1 MPGASDPLQS
11 WSMRRQRHLLLLTA
25 SLLAGCDPMAGPADG
40 GWDAGYDAGPATS
53 FVTLS
58 DLVRQMGSLDH
69 LARAPIPAYRTL
81 QASSWDRRSTDPSN
95 PSDVDGWFANR
106 DLASFE
112 GEVEVDGRR
121 ELVMAEAE
129 GAGAITRIWSARPLG
144 TVRIYIDDFET
155 PAIEGSMEELLGE
168 THPSF
173 GAPFGYVVARGA
185 NLYFPIPFSSRMRV
199 TTDTGD
205 GDPGLY
211 YHVNYR
217 LYEHRVAVEP
227 WSAAAMSAASED
239 IARTR
244 SALTDPASIV
254 TGDRQVLTLPAT
266 ISAPEGGG
274 VIRRLELRAPG
285 ASAEALRGAVLV
297 MRFDGQETVRTPVGD
312 FFGTGP
318 GANELATLALE
329 VSADGTL
336 VSRFPMP
343 FASSAE
349 IAIEGTLDVEL
360 EVITDA
366 WAFDADSRHFH
377 AGWRSTGVVESQPKR
392 DLDVVHL
399 RGAGTYVGMHLI
411 VVNPID
417 EWWGEGDEKI
427 YVDGDTSPTWFGTG
441 TEDYFGYAYTDLSLF
456 SAPYHAQSR
465 TGGTSQVGHV
475 SNLRVHVID
484 AIPFT
489 SALDFD
495 LELWAWVSSEIAF
508 HWVVYWYATDANG
521 DLEPLTSGQ
530 AQVYDPV
537 SFRR

>member
-1 MPGASDPLQS
+1 MLV
-11 WSMRRQRHLLLLTA
+11 
-25 SLLAGCDPMAGPADG
+25 GCDPMSVPADG
-40 GWDAGYDAGPATS
+40 GSDAGPATS
-53 FVTLS
+53 FVSLS
-58 DLVRQMGSLDH
+58 DLVGELGSLDH
-69 LARAPIPAYRTL
+69 LARAPSPSYRTL
-81 QASSWDRRSTDPSN
+81 QASSWDRQSVDPTN

-106 DLASFE
+106 DLANFE
-112 GEVEVDGRR
+112 GVVEVGGRR

-129 GAGAITRIWSARPLG
+129 GGGAITRIWSARPLG
-144 TVRIYIDDFET
+144 TIRIYVDDLET
-155 PAIEGSMEELLGE
+155 PAIEGSMEELLSE

-173 GAPFGYVVARGA
+173 GAPFGYVAARGA

-217 LYEHRVAVEP
+217 LYERRVAVEP
-227 WSAAAMSAASED
+227 WSAPAMDAAATT
-239 IARTR
+239 IAEMRG
-244 SALTDPASIV
+244 ALTDPSSIV
-254 TGDRQVLTLPAT
+254 SGESQALALPAMIT
-266 ISAPEGGG
+266 APDGGG

-285 ASAEALRGAVLV
+285 ASAEALRASVLV
-297 MRFDGQETVRTPVGD
+297 MRFDGEETVRTPVGD

-329 VSADGTL
+329 VSADGTF

-343 FASSAE
+343 FAATAE
-349 IAIEGTLDVEL
+349 IAIEGALDAEL
-360 EVITDA
+360 EVVTDA
-366 WAFDADSRHFH
+366 WDFDSRSRHFH

-392 DLDVVHL
+392 DLDLVHL

-427 YVDGDTSPTWFGTG
+427 YVDGDASPTWFGTG
-441 TEDYFGYAYTDLSLF
+441 TEDYFGYAYTDLALF

-475 SNLRVHVID
+475 SNLRVHVVD

-489 SALDFD
+489 SELDFD

-508 HWVVYWYATDANG
+508 HWVSYWYANEAPG
-521 DLEPLTSGQ
+521 DLEPLTAGE
-530 AQVYDPV
+530 AQVYDPA